1 MVLTKGGHEVDIA
14 FGLYFFSYKAKEWA
28 GVRLDVLGETSSLWN
43 IFDFKML
50 VELPWSMR
58 TLDTMKLVITMETTI

>member
-28 GVRLDVLGETSSLWN
+28 GVRLDGLIPFKSL
-43 IFDFKML
+43 
-50 VELPWSMR
+50 SM
-58 TLDTMKLVITMETTI
+58 KVIGGRLHGDGRSTQLMSMS